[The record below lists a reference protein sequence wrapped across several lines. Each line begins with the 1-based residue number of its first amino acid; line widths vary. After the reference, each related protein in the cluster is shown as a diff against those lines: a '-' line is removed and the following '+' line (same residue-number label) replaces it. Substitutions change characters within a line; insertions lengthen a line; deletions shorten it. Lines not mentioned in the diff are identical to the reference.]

1 MLDKVHKLFIDNYLQ
16 TFSIE
21 EAAIKAGIK
30 KEEALTAGI
39 DMLNNEEIQK
49 SLRKRA
55 LEFDRATSTLPLTK
69 ERYISVLTLQYEK
82 ANKFNKTKEAA
93 EILGKIAE
101 AQGINVKDIKVDPV
115 QFIIN
120 NLDENRI

>member
-30 KEEALTAGI
+30 KEDALTAGI
-39 DMLNNEEIQK
+39 DMLNNEEIQE